1 MQLGDALKFDT
12 LTAST
17 ATGDDVILAFDR
29 GTNTVRSIALVEME
43 KLYGIAEGAPEFEGS
58 VILDPAGD
66 NNAILIASTDPDIEA
81 AEILIDDDVD
91 RTGLSVTGGSLLSA
105 VSGDKRVVQVGGT
118 LTDGVNPVVFPLLS
132 ELTIEGG
139 DLFWEIGS
147 SEDLPYFVVSGTPFG
162 SWFIGAITETGSAEW
177 SSTDEVATPDLVTTW
192 TPTGDATGTPTVTAH
207 PATAAQV
214 IAAINAE
221 EIEGVTA
228 ANAPGNDGSGFVEN
242 VEMVPFIYTSDTPS
256 LPLLRYDADK
266 LYVNVGTT
274 EAPVWESKTFDP

>member
-192 TPTGDATGTPTVTAH
+192 TPEAPATGTPTVTAH